1 MADASANA
9 PALEDIILAALFA
22 AERSLPLDEIGGLFE
37 FGDEVPQPSRQ
48 ELQAALERAEER
60 LEGLPLQIRKLA
72 SGYRL
77 EVPGRY
83 SSWISRLWV
92 ERPARYSRA
101 LLETLALIA
110 YRQPITRPEI
120 ESIRGVA
127 VSTNIIR
134 TLTERGW
141 VRIVGHRDVPGRPA
155 LYGTTRVFLDYFGLA
170 SLEEL
175 PTLAE
180 IRELSEFEP
189 ELPLGED
196 DEVAAAILDEGES
209 GDEEETDDGVEGQVV
224 PGPWDSDEAGGDE
237 VAAEPAGEEPVAG
250 SADDEHAAEA
260 VDGDGPEEERDA

>member
-1 MADASANA
+1 MADASASA
-9 PALEDIILAALFA
+9 PALEDVILAALFA
-22 AERSLPLDEIGGLFE
+22 ADRSLPLDEIGSLFE
-37 FGDEVPQPSRQ
+37 LGDEVPQPSRQ

-60 LEGLPLQIRKLA
+60 LGGLPLQIRKLA

-83 SSWISRLWV
+83 SNWVSRLWV

-120 ESIRGVA
+120 ESVRGVA

-180 IRELSEFEP
+180 IRELSEYEP

-196 DEVAAAILDEGES
+196 DEVAAAILDEGASEEEGES
-209 GDEEETDDGVEGQVV
+209 GAGRVV
-224 PGPWDSDEAGGDE
+224 SGPWENDAAEGEEAGTPVDEAPASAEVDGAEYTAESSGGDG
-237 VAAEPAGEEPVAG
+237 A
-250 SADDEHAAEA
+250 
-260 VDGDGPEEERDA
+260 EEERDA